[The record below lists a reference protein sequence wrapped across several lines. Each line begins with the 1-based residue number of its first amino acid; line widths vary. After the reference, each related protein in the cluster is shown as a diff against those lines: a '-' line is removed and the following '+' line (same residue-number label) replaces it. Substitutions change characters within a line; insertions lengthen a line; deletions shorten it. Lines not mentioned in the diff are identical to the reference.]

1 MHLPQETHTGRKE
14 IQSNVR
20 WLGPI
25 FNFSGYASEA
35 IDFLVPL
42 EDRLNVG
49 LYHCTNVYS
58 EAFVE
63 GLDETTRSSL
73 FRMHRRFDD
82 LRGGIVINHNPAPG
96 FQILADAKYSV
107 GRTMFET
114 DRVPQGW
121 VDACRTMDEIWV
133 PSKFNYITFANQ
145 GVPEEKLHVIPESV
159 DTTFFNP
166 AIHEPISLPN
176 KRNYNFL
183 SIFEWSSRKAWD
195 TTLKSYLKAFTRKDD
210 VCLYIRTYK
219 NGLKN
224 KDCSRFVELVIQ
236 KLAMELGLHS
246 SNLPQIEV
254 LCEHIPTQQL
264 PNLYKAVDCLLGVSR
279 GEGWGRPQHEA
290 MSMGLPV
297 IATNWSGN
305 TEFMNQENSFLIDYD
320 LVRAKTVEPE
330 LWHYKNHIW
339 SDPNVDHLIE
349 TLRSLCN
356 NPSLGVKKGLLAR
369 TSICENYNR
378 SSVSGIIINR
388 LKLIES
394 NILEKNLSNSKGFA
408 ENLPNDSISFF
419 NDRIQ
424 QPRVTKLLI
433 DGDSTGMGSLSY
445 VNRSIA
451 TSLQKYSSIE
461 ILNTEALNSNK
472 LEQDKRITDL
482 ITIRHNWPP
491 DWSDVKNG
499 LKIHCQPWEYG
510 SLPKDWIKPLNK
522 ADQVWANS
530 VYIKDM
536 YINGGVNPDKVELCP
551 LGFDPKVFNIQA
563 RPLKLKTSKGF
574 KFLFVGG
581 TIFRKGIDILLNA
594 YINNFSR
601 QEDVCLVV
609 KDIGNN
615 SFYQNQNLSDYIK
628 KLSADNKT
636 PEILYIDNYL
646 SNEEMAGLYTTS
658 DCLVHPYR
666 GEGFGLPVLEAMACG
681 TLPIVTKGGATDDFA
696 YEPYAWRISSSK
708 SYIGTKLDDLD
719 LVEEGWLL
727 EPSRNSLASLM
738 RIAFEEKSE
747 LAEMGKASS
756 DFVHGSWT
764 WAHTAKSIVQNIAK
778 LLPNINF
785 KSATPKSINQVI
797 TDPNNLKG
805 LAKKQQ
811 GEMAGVFT
819 DEGSISFSNVFQRFV
834 ENRNDVDLGFSLVN

>member
-1 MHLPQETHTGRKE
+1 MTSSHNTHIVKKE
-14 IQSNVR
+14 IKSDVR
-20 WLGPI
+20 WLGPV

-35 IDFLVPL
+35 VDFLIPL
-42 EDRLNVG
+42 ETQLNLG
-49 LYHCTNVYS
+49 LYHYNNVYS
-58 EAFVE
+58 EAFIK
-63 GLDETTRSSL
+63 GLDEKTRSSL

-114 DRVPQGW
+114 DRLPQGW
-121 VDACRTMDEIWV
+121 VEACQKMNEIWV
-133 PSKFNYITFANQ
+133 PSKFNYNTFADQ
-145 GVPEEKLHVIPESV
+145 GIPEEKLHVIPESV

-195 TTLKSYLKAFTRKDD
+195 TTLRSYLRAFTRKDD

-224 KDCSRFVELVIQ
+224 KDCGKFVEVVIK
-236 KLAMELGLHS
+236 KLAIELGLNN

-264 PNLYKAVDCLLGVSR
+264 PNLYKAVDCLVGVSR

-320 LVRAKTVEPE
+320 LIVAKTVEPE

-339 SDPNVDHLIE
+339 SDPDEDHLVT
-349 TLRSLCN
+349 TLRKLCN

-369 TSICENYNR
+369 RSICKNYSR
-378 SSVSGIIINR
+378 SRVSRIVIDR
-388 LKLIES
+388 LKGIES
-394 NILEKNLSNSKGFA
+394 NILTNTF
-408 ENLPNDSISFF
+408 PNGRVLNFF
-419 NDRIQ
+419 GNRSVETINVNNHAH
-424 QPRVTKLLI
+424 RVTGLLI
-433 DGDSTGMGSLSY
+433 DGDSTGRGSLSY

-451 TSLQKYSSIE
+451 SALTNCDSIKVLSQE
-461 ILNTEALNSNK
+461 ELNSINYK
-472 LEQDKRITDL
+472 QEQGISNFITL
-482 ITIRHNWPP
+482 RHSWPP
-491 DWSDVKNG
+491 DWSDVKTG

-522 ADQVWANS
+522 ADQIWANS
-530 VYIKDM
+530 IYVKNLYIDGG
-536 YINGGVNPDKVELCP
+536 INPNKIELCP
-551 LGFDPKVFNIQA
+551 LGFDPKIFNFHA
-563 RPLKLKTSKGF
+563 KPLKVNTSKKF

-594 YINNFSR
+594 YINNFSK
-601 QEDVCLVV
+601 QDDVCLIV

-615 SFYQNQNLSDYIK
+615 SFYQNQNLSEYIK
-628 KLSADNKT
+628 TLSASDQL
-636 PEILYIDNYL
+636 PEIIYIDSYL
-646 SNEEMAGLYTTS
+646 SNEEMASLYTAS

-681 TLPIVTKGGATDDFA
+681 TLPIVTKGGSTDDFA
-696 YEPYAWRISSSK
+696 CEPYAWRISSSK
-708 SYIGTKLDDLD
+708 SFIGTKLDNLE

-727 EPSRNSLASLM
+727 EPNQASLASLM
-738 RIAFEEKSE
+738 NQAFEQKAE
-747 LAEMGKASS
+747 LHMMAKARS
-756 DFVHGSWT
+756 DYVHSSWT
-764 WAHTAKSIVQNIAK
+764 WTHTAKSIVKNVAK
-778 LLPNINF
+778 LLSNENLEVRTSKNINQI
-785 KSATPKSINQVI
+785 KPEQVDYKNF
-797 TDPNNLKG
+797 TNVQNEK
-805 LAKKQQ
+805 
-811 GEMAGVFT
+811 MTSVFT
-819 DEGSISFSNVFQRFV
+819 DKGSISFSDVFQHFAKF
-834 ENRNDVDLGFSLVN
+834 EMM